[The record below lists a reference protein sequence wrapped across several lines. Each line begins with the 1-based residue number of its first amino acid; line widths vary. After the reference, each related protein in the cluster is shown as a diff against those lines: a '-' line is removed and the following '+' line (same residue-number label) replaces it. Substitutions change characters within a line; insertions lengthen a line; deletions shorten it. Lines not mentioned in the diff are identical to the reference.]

1 MAVIW
6 RAITGAIVPLLAIPS
21 ASGASLQ
28 LRCDHLSGSEPPA
41 IISIDISE
49 STVGRQQTTG
59 TSDPLKETY
68 VNNREYDA
76 PREVEGDGPNYI
88 GCAFQWKEFVTISDS
103 EVTFGRFGVS
113 INTCGYKNF
122 TKPSPPGETQQQAIY
137 KIERQLGV
145 LTDRGGDRYQWEKLD
160 RVF

>member
-1 MAVIW
+1 MAMIW
-6 RAITGAIVPLLAIPS
+6 GAVTGAIVPLLAIPS
-21 ASGASLQ
+21 APGASLQ

-41 IISIDISE
+41 IISID
-49 STVGRQQTTG
+49 TVGRQQTTG

-113 INTCGYKNF
+113 INTCGFKNF
-122 TKPSPPGETQQQAIY
+122 PKPSPPGETQRQAIY

-145 LTDRGGDRYQWEKLD
+145 LTDRGGDRDQCEKLD